1 MNKQEIIDYINQLQ
15 NEVENGTASI
25 EECFW
30 TGTNTIKEMLQKGE
44 WYQMTDREKQR
55 EKKRIEK
62 EINELQNDN
71 FYRIVLKDKKRFDEN
86 IGKIIKLKDELKEL
100 DLWQ

>member
-1 MNKQEIIDYINQLQ
+1 MTKDELAEYLQEQVEKLKPLVKII
-15 NEVENGTASI
+15 
-25 EECFW
+25 
-30 TGTNTIKEMLQKGE
+30 IKDFKE

-55 EKKRIEK
+55 EKKRIEE

-71 FYRIVLKDKKRFDEN
+71 FYRIVLKDDKKRFDEN